1 LERSI
6 ARDRIRGTVT
16 SHAINGGGR
25 AVPERPTAGSGLS
38 RESVLAHLER
48 ILESPQF
55 RTSKKCSLFLRY
67 VVEHASDNH
76 PECLKERVLGVE
88 VFKRDPQYDTNHDPV
103 VRGTAGEV
111 RKRLAQYYLEAGR
124 AEQLRISLPAGSY
137 VPEIHLPLEKVEPA
151 ITHWRIPAFWI
162 LAASCAMAISAFFL
176 SPGFRR
182 TGLDRFWAPMI
193 EPQENLLVCIG
204 QPKSYTFNR
213 RAKAEMDRWFESPDP
228 KQSPPA
234 SITSV
239 PLGDVVPTWDWYV
252 SLDDAQAFSQLSNLF
267 AQKGKK
273 VQLRGGRSVSLTDL
287 RGRPCVLIGAFNN
300 DWTLGLAGELR
311 FYFDNDGQNG
321 LLIVRDRQRPD
332 SAEWNIVNT
341 WPHRTITVDYA
352 IVSRVFDPT
361 TEQTVVIAAGIT
373 HYGTKVAAEFLT
385 NEAYFAEALINA
397 PNDWHRKNMQVVLS
411 TKVMSGTH
419 GPPNVRAVH
428 FW

>member
-1 LERSI
+1 MS
-6 ARDRIRGTVT
+6 
-16 SHAINGGGR
+16 SQAINGGGR
-25 AVPERPTAGSGLS
+25 AVTDRPTGASGPS
-38 RESVLAHLER
+38 RQIVLAQLER
-48 ILESPQF
+48 ILDSPQF
-55 RTSKKCSLFLRY
+55 RSSKKCSLFLRY

-76 PECLKERVLGVE
+76 PEFLKERVLGVE
-88 VFKRDPQYDTNHDPV
+88 VFKRDPQYDTNQDPV

-111 RKRLAQYYLEAGR
+111 RKRLAQYYLEPGR
-124 AEQLRISLPAGSY
+124 AEELRISMPAGSY
-137 VPEIHLPLEKVEPA
+137 VPEIHLPLEKVERA
-151 ITHWRIPAFWI
+151 ITHWRIPVFWI
-162 LAASCAMAISAFFL
+162 LAAGCAIAVSAFFL
-176 SPGFRR
+176 SPGFRQ
-182 TGLDRFWAPMI
+182 TGLDRFWAPLI
-193 EPQENLLVCIG
+193 EPQDNLLVCIG
-204 QPKSYTFNR
+204 QPKSYTFNG
-213 RAKAEMDRWFESPDP
+213 RAKSDIDHWFESPEQ
-228 KQSPPA
+228 KQSRPA

-267 AQKGKK
+267 AQKGKQ

-287 RGRPCVLIGAFNN
+287 RGRPSVLIGAFNN

-311 FYFDNDGQNG
+311 FYFDNDEQNG

-332 SAEWNIVNT
+332 NAEWNVVNT
-341 WPHRTITVDYA
+341 WPHRIMSVDYA

-385 NEAYFAEALINA
+385 NDAYFAEALSNA
-397 PNDWHRKNMQVVLS
+397 PDDWHKKNMQVVLS

-419 GPPNVRAVH
+419 GPPKLLAVH

>member
-1 LERSI
+1 VS
-6 ARDRIRGTVT
+6 TQ
-16 SHAINGGGR
+16 AINGGGR
-25 AVPERPTAGSGLS
+25 AVAQRPTAAKGLS
-38 RESVLAHLER
+38 RPTVLAQLER
-48 ILESPQF
+48 ILDSPQF
-55 RTSKKCSLFLRY
+55 RSSKKCSLFLRY

-88 VFKRDPQYDTNHDPV
+88 VFKRDPQYDTNQDPV
-103 VRGTAGEV
+103 VRGTASEV
-111 RKRLAQYYLEAGR
+111 RKRLAQYYLEPGR
-124 AEQLRISLPAGSY
+124 AEELRIDMHAGSY
-137 VPEIHLPLEKVEPA
+137 IPEIHLPLEKAEPA
-151 ITHWRIPAFWI
+151 ATHWRIPALLI
-162 LAASCAMAISAFFL
+162 LAAGCAIAASAILL

-182 TGLDRFWAPMI
+182 TDLDRFWAPLI
-193 EPQENLLVCIG
+193 APQDNLLVCIG
-204 QPKSYTFNR
+204 QPKSYTFSG
-213 RAKAEMDRWFESPDP
+213 RARFDMDRWFESPAQ
-228 KQSPPA
+228 KQSPPT

-239 PLGDVVPTWDWYV
+239 PLADVVPTWDWYI

-273 VQLRGGRSVSLTDL
+273 AQLRGGRSVSLADL

-311 FYFDNDGQNG
+311 FYFDNDVQNG

-332 SAEWNIVNT
+332 NAEWNIVNT

-361 TEQTVVIAAGIT
+361 TEQAVVIAAGIT

-385 NEAYFAEALINA
+385 NEAYFAEALRNA
-397 PNDWHRKNMQVVLS
+397 PDNWHEKNMQVVLS

-419 GPPNVRAVH
+419 GPPNVLAIH